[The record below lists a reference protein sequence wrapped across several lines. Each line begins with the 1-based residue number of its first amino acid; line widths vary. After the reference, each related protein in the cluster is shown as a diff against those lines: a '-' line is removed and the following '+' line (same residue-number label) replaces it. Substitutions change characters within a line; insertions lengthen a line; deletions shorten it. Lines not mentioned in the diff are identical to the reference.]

1 MCHHQVKT
9 PLSSQVGDMVLIVHS
24 FLLESIQF
32 FSSWKKDSLYC
43 DPASRCRATIELS
56 PHPNDIR
63 VRLVDM
69 SVPCQTPTLIV
80 KDAFLTQIVM
90 RDVSTN
96 QKFSDQFAVWA

>member
-1 MCHHQVKT
+1 
-9 PLSSQVGDMVLIVHS
+9 LIANS
-24 FLLESIQF
+24 FLLESIQLF
-32 FSSWKKDSLYC
+32 FRCKEDSLY
-43 DPASRCRATIELS
+43 PASRCRATMELS

-96 QKFSDQFAVWA
+96 QKISDQFAVWA